1 MALISSEMVGGHGRG
16 ARVPLDDAAAFR
28 SFLTGDNTAF
38 AALFDR
44 YHHRLHVY
52 CLKFLGDADVAADV
66 TQELW
71 ERVIRMRTAPRDVQ
85 NPAGLFL
92 RMARNLCLN
101 HRKRSGRFSPIEDL
115 HDAHHPREDAAGDGS
130 ELTDAIEAGLARLSF
145 DDRELLV
152 LNAYCGYRFEEIAAM
167 LGKRPEAIWMRAS
180 RARARLRKE
189 VVELIGLNHTIGQ
202 HAMPGAER
210 NANERPTSGKTSTT
224 HRKDTP

>member
-1 MALISSEMVGGHGRG
+1 MISSETVEKHERAPRM
-16 ARVPLDDAAAFR
+16 PIDDAAAFR
-28 SFLTGDNTAF
+28 SFLTGDNAAF

-44 YHHRLHVY
+44 YHHRLY
-52 CLKFLGDADVAADV
+52 IYSLKFLGDADAAADV

-71 ERVIRMRTAPRDVQ
+71 ERVIRMRTAPREVR

-101 HRKRSGRFSPIEDL
+101 NRKRSGRFSPIEDL
-115 HDAHHPREDAAGDGS
+115 HDAHHPREDAAAEGS

-167 LGKRPEAIWMRAS
+167 LGKRPEAIWVRAS
-180 RARARLRKE
+180 RARARLRRE
-189 VVELIGLNHTIGQ
+189 VVELIGLAHTTAHDTGDTRAP
-202 HAMPGAER
+202 HDG
-210 NANERPTSGKTSTT
+210 RPSAHREKT
-224 HRKDTP
+224 P